1 MGTQFTFLKTI
12 QMSLLVVLVLACLI
26 MASFAAEKK
35 FQNRLEKVVRGALEK
50 RNVEARERGDRF
62 FNVSDNDDDDDDEQ
76 DDDDSLAKL
85 PKNERVHHTTVN
97 APTLKPRSQYVA
109 KDSDGN
115 DVIGDL
121 LVKRNVEARERGDRF
136 FNVSDNDD
144 DDDDEQDD
152 DDSLAKL
159 PKNERVHHTTVNA
172 PTRKPRA
179 QYVAKDSDGNDVIG
193 SLLVK

>member
-62 FNVSDNDDDDDDEQ
+62 FNVSDNDDDDDDDEQ

-115 DVIGDL
+115 DIIGDL

-179 QYVAKDSDGNDVIG
+179 QYVA
-193 SLLVK
+193 

>member
-50 RNVEARERGDRF
+50 RNVEAGERGDRF

-85 PKNERVHHTTVN
+85 PKTNVFITPPSTRQRLNRARNTSLKIAMATTSLATCLSNAMSKHVN
-97 APTLKPRSQYVA
+97 AATASSTCPTTMTTTMMNKMTTIRWLNCRKMNVF
-109 KDSDGN
+109 
-115 DVIGDL
+115 ITL
-121 LVKRNVEARERGDRF
+121 L
-136 FNVSDNDD
+136 SMH
-144 DDDDEQDD
+144 Q
-152 DDSLAKL
+152 LANLALNTL
-159 PKNERVHHTTVNA
+159 PKTATA
-172 PTRKPRA
+172 MM
-179 QYVAKDSDGNDVIG
+179 
-193 SLLVK
+193 